1 MVIDVLLSLSPH
13 LNKKLSTLRRFPS
26 PHLQLEILVA
36 GLCSELGAWLV
47 VQQHEHPVRPDS
59 CRGQQ
64 GAGQVHLVGRVES
77 VESELQ
83 RALTVLTVRVEEE
96 K

>member
-1 MVIDVLLSLSPH
+1 MVIDILLSLSPH
-13 LNKKLSTLRRFPS
+13 LNKKLATLRRFPS
-26 PHLQLEILVA
+26 PHLQLQILVA

-47 VQQHEHPVRPDS
+47 VHQHEHPVRPETA
-59 CRGQQ
+59 GQQ

-83 RALTVLTVRVEEE
+83 RALTVLTVRVEQE